1 MMTALLLAMAL
12 GPAGDPDAPLPALDP
27 HIAYACE
34 DGTRFTA
41 RFRNDVRTVEIVMRG
56 GRPLVLPQQPA
67 ASGFDYAGPQ
77 HRLRGKGPEAWWTI
91 GRKTPTRCVGA
102 EAQPR

>member
-1 MMTALLLAMAL
+1 MIHLLLLAAAVH
-12 GPAGDPDAPLPALDP
+12 AGDPEAPLPALDP

-41 RFRNDVRTVEIVMRG
+41 RFRNDVRTVEIAMRG
-56 GRPLVLPQQPA
+56 GRPLTLPQQPA
-67 ASGFDYAGPQ
+67 ASGFDYATPM
-77 HRLRGKGPEAWWTI
+77 HRLRGKGPEAWWTV
-91 GRKTPTRCVGA
+91 GRKVATRCVGT